1 MKTEDY
7 IEQGAAIEVIK
18 LSNRTVVIGLVL
30 PDSSK
35 VAQVHLPFN
44 TVDGEIYSPAFRNYE
59 SKMDIRELGF
69 ISRMPAPSKIEHK
82 YINLLVQEYGVPEL
96 RIRLGD
102 NIVEALLRR
111 RMYVG
116 A

>member
-1 MKTEDY
+1 MKVEDY
-7 IEQGAAIEVIK
+7 IEQGAAIEVIR
-18 LSNRTVVIGLVL
+18 LRNNSPIIGLVL
-30 PDSSK
+30 PDSAK
-35 VAQVHLPFN
+35 LAQVYLPFN
-44 TVDGEIYSPAFRNYE
+44 TVDGELYSPAFRNYE
-59 SKMDIRELGF
+59 SKVDIREIGF
-69 ISRMPAPSKIEHK
+69 ISRMPAPTKVEHK

-102 NIVEALLRR
+102 SIVDALLRR